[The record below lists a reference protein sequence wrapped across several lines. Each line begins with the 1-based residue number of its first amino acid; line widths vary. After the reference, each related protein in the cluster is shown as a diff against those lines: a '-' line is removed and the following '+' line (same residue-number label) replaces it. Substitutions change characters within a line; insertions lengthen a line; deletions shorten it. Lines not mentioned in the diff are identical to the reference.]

1 MGATLWNGRVIMFDR
16 DGRMRTKPQAKSAE
30 TRFKN
35 TQIQAKQLQSA
46 GGPSAGEAVRSFKE
60 QSRARHPARPV
71 QPAPAPQVSNP
82 APPVG
87 VVNPAPT
94 GGPPPITPPVEA
106 APVEPPAVTS
116 EKLVRPQTQSQNVN
130 LEDLQLNTDLINT
143 LRAPQVQNAVTR
155 TNLQN
160 YWKIRNNPNAANELD
175 QSPDVFFQNVLGN
188 MLGPIE

>member
-1 MGATLWNGRVIMFDR
+1 MFDSQ
-16 DGRMRTKPQAKSAE
+16 GRMRTKPQAKPQAKSAE

-35 TQIQAKQLQSA
+35 TQTAAKQLGSV
-46 GGPSAGEAVRSFKE
+46 GGPAAGEAINSFKR
-60 QSRARHPARPV
+60 QSAARRPAPPPQP
-71 QPAPAPQVSNP
+71 QPAPSMA

-87 VVNPAPT
+87 NVPT
-94 GGPPPITPPVEA
+94 GGPPPVNAPVEEV
-106 APVEPPAVTS
+106 APNVEPPAVTS

-130 LEDLQLNTDLINT
+130 LEDLQLNNDLINT

-155 TNLQN
+155 TNLQS
-160 YWKIRNNPNAANELD
+160 YWKIRNNPSATNEID